1 MEGIESTMT
10 IANIMLTIIAL
21 AVATSAVTAVL
32 LFTRIKRT
40 LSAAEQSLHRLSE
53 LTPRVARV
61 LDDASAELVALKAL
75 TQRTQAVTE
84 KVHGITANVQGIS
97 EELRQGAQFFN
108 LARRSRALWA
118 GARAGLSSLRRV
130 THHNGY
136 GEEGD
141 DHE

>member
-1 MEGIESTMT
+1 MM

-21 AVATSAVTAVL
+21 ALATSAVTAIL

-40 LSAAEQSLHRLSE
+40 LAATEQALHRVSE

-61 LDDASAELVALKAL
+61 LDEASGELVALKGL

-84 KVHGITANVQGIS
+84 TIHGITENVQGIS
-97 EELRQGAQFFN
+97 DELRQGAEFLN

-118 GARAGLSSLRRV
+118 GARAGLSSLKRV
-130 THHNGY
+130 THHNGH
-136 GEEGD
+136 GEGD
-141 DHE
+141 NHE

>member
-1 MEGIESTMT
+1 MT
-10 IANIMLTIIAL
+10 LANIMLTIIAL
-21 AVATSAVTAVL
+21 ALATSAVTAIL

-40 LSAAEQSLHRLSE
+40 LFAAEQALHRMSE
-53 LTPRVARV
+53 LTPRMARV
-61 LDDASAELVALKAL
+61 LDDASGELVALKAL

-84 KVHGITANVQGIS
+84 RVHGITANVQGIS
-97 EELRQGAQFFN
+97 DELRQGAEFLN

-118 GARAGLSSLRRV
+118 GARAGFSSLRRV

-136 GEEGD
+136 GEGD